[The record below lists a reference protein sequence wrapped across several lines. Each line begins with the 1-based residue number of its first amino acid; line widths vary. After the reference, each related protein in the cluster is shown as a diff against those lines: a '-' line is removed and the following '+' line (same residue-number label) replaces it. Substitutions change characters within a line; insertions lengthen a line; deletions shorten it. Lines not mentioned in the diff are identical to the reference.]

1 MTVNIQFPPNPE
13 DGMIFEAI
21 SGVFYKYNAG
31 SNCWTRLKG
40 VDNLGL
46 ATPLIDG
53 LMSKEDFTKLQN
65 LIIPPPQA
73 TLKGEDCETTFKSGT
88 VALYSFDESLEISKN
103 PKITNKTPLGRVEE
117 AVPWQLHRN
126 TAGFDF
132 RAPIE
137 RIIQE
142 VEERN
147 RLKKVQLQGD
157 KGYKGKRGEPG
168 IDRLDTGPVGE
179 EGIPG
184 INSPFGGTLV
194 TEPIPFE
201 LAPGSNNRAIVDI
214 ITEEVSET
222 ENYLVA
228 TRANIGNPDA
238 CPALVTPKNF
248 DSALVVALNVISG
261 GKLIKDQTITSGDC
275 ALICRI
281 CASSLHH
288 LDVEDLVCAVF
299 DQFVVRVNQLKTEK
313 ENLVR
318 AWLSTM
324 ISLFSEQKA
333 ALCCALENCRSRQR
347 NERTRQYIETQRI
360 QAAQGDFALIIDGGG
375 ENRQVTDMDAHKSCP
390 VDVSA
395 TPPIVIEG
403 DCLIANLDAKM
414 HITDP
419 RTNGSQAP
427 TSFLGVGSYVAEITG
442 CCANF
447 NDNPQNSA
455 YSGRVGILY
464 QALTRVGEGSSVQE
478 SVGPAVVTFPNFG
491 SFSNESA
498 ARNAYQGV
506 TLTFEHNGGDI
517 SFWLL
522 DPDGFS
528 ANNAGQVQITVKPV
542 VEEEGSVPPA
552 EGVVFVY
559 RDEVSFEGLLG
570 SITPYVGDLTAE
582 ENFGDLTNNVNL
594 TFGPPLVKDRAQIF
608 FYEGTDGLSMFFVA
622 GELPSSDN
630 DQLANILV
638 DTNISNNP
646 FNTSELAS
654 DADADVRQLSS
665 SDYTATLMLNGNS
678 SGYAIGAFDINSDYA
693 VRVDPRDLSTMRT
706 FAAVGALEEFLV
718 ISEGGSEGI
727 GGTIAVTQ
735 SNSAPLF
742 HIRGI
747 QNNFGGG
754 NETGLR
760 INNESSGQS
769 VYVTRP
775 VEINT
780 DATFDSTTISDP
792 TAPAQAPPSV
802 PTQILKTRDDTFA
815 SSDWSEVSAAS
826 GRTGSTAETS
836 TGSSRRETTH
846 TSSGEGRRLAS
857 TGRPSKS
864 FFGPGSAPALPW
876 DQSYA
881 SDQFGNTWVF
891 IRAVDGRQGGGA
903 PHKNGSGDV
912 FIRDAVAS
920 ETWVFGDRL
929 ASNLF
934 PGGSSGLQEGA
945 QVIPGAAGGT
955 IPAVITTFHN
965 FSPVSHNPSG
975 SELFNVTVDL
985 GVAGQA
991 DFDFGAVVSQDNK
1004 IYATTKTVSVG
1015 QAATTIGISGGEK
1028 DFGLVNPDGS
1038 INPDINPSFSS
1049 GPPITFGYSTRST
1062 HTSSDSESK
1071 TTNITSYTICIEVPD
1086 SPSIPPGGGIP
1097 PSIIEEKGEFVD
1109 EEASSLPRGA
1119 SGSPQ
1124 DPCIADITI
1133 SLRSSAPQSIR
1144 YILTDNAGVKFYS
1157 AFRDINVLT
1166 LNAFQLLSFGPPVTI
1181 LDPPPEFTT
1190 AVITGK
1196 TIEVS
1201 EVSSQL
1207 DAQQVSIAESLDG
1220 LARLSYIQSI
1230 LGTSS
1235 DAIPNSRNITDLEF
1249 QLRNTPFSSID
1260 VGFVSAQIG
1269 LPGAITEVLIDNFE
1283 IQEIVVGQTEA
1294 EPEIVQGSTKRVVA
1308 TQTGSD
1314 SSVTGLIYAGIDN
1327 YFGDYNGR
1335 ERGGGGRNVDFNGNN
1350 FFLLNRAGGVITQV
1364 TAARGFNNVGSQR
1377 VINSQA
1383 GVQNIDTVAV
1393 NDFGVVY
1400 IADGPNGRII
1410 ATLAQN
1416 AEINNADFGDANDA
1430 STNTTV
1436 ILVEGLPITNN
1447 AIITMGT
1454 KKVSGSNYRDEIIA
1468 NFGGQWFRID
1478 GIIQSNEFLGP
1489 HRADVTTLRC
1499 CWGGNPPGPKRMT
1512 AVLGGGF
1519 GGVVPFANGPA
1530 GNSITIDRK
1539 PNPQPS
1545 IPGRGGTDPRLNGT
1559 QLAAIGVELARDFD
1573 QFNLFVLDDDVIYQV
1588 NRGTG
1593 VRTPIR
1599 GLGEKAFGL
1608 RANPRTKDLY
1618 YITNDR
1624 GTTPSSGSA
1633 IRRVDIDD
1641 LDPNNDDKPK
1651 IKTVYN
1657 AEVGEGIFGITFG
1670 NSVPTDPTTKN
1681 QVLYALTSTLRAPD
1695 QGLSVTA
1702 RLLEISELVTPPVP
1716 PQPISQ
1722 EIPVN
1727 ATWSSSVSGGR
1738 LLGNPSTV
1746 IFSRLP
1752 PGGGCQMHYKQVQWY
1767 ERGWRIGACCGALVE
1782 NGGAYYI
1789 VVKRSI
1795 GTDLSCGGGESL
1807 SNGCISQFINSG
1819 EGHPALAWPTTVPIQ
1834 GDPPGGG
1841 GDEFLGIP
1849 TSGFTSFV
1857 KDQALSTA
1865 LLNKIQA
1872 GNVLRT
1878 VGKPAT
1884 EIPFILFPSA

>member
-1 MTVNIQFPPNPE
+1 MTVKIPFPPNPE
-13 DGMIFEAI
+13 DGMIFEPI
-21 SGVFYKYNAG
+21 SGVFYKYNSG

-88 VALYSFDESLEISKN
+88 VALYSFDESLKISKN
-103 PKITNKTPLGRVEE
+103 PRITNKTPSGRVEA

-157 KGYKGKRGEPG
+157 KGHQGKRGEPG
-168 IDRLDTGPVGE
+168 IDRLDTGPVGG
-179 EGIPG
+179 EGISG
-184 INSPFGGTLV
+184 INSPFGGILV
-194 TEPIPFE
+194 SESIPFE

-214 ITEEVSET
+214 TTEEVSET

-261 GKLIKDQTITSGDC
+261 GKLVKDQTITSGDC

-288 LDVEDLVCAVF
+288 LDAEDLVCAVF
-299 DQFVVRVNQLKTEK
+299 EQFVVRVNQLKIEK

-318 AWLSTM
+318 AWLGTM

-360 QAAQGDFALIIDGGG
+360 QAAQGDFALLIDGDG

-390 VDVSA
+390 VDISP

-419 RTNGSQAP
+419 RTSGSQAP
-427 TSFLGVGSYVAEITG
+427 TSFLGVGAYVAEITG

-455 YSGRVGILY
+455 YSGRVSILY
-464 QALTRVGEGSSVQE
+464 QALTRVGEGSTIQE
-478 SVGPAVVTFPNFG
+478 SVGPEVVTFPNFG
-491 SFSNESA
+491 SFSNQSA

-517 SFWLL
+517 SFWLR

-528 ANNAGQVQITVKPV
+528 ANNAGSVQITVKPI

-570 SITPYVGDLTAE
+570 SITPFVGDLTAE
-582 ENFGDLTNNVNL
+582 ENFGDLANNVNL

-608 FYEGTDGLSMFFVA
+608 FYDGADGLSMFFVA

-654 DADADVRQLSS
+654 DDDADVRQLSS
-665 SDYTATLMLNGNS
+665 SDYTATLALNGNS
-678 SGYAIGAFDINSDYA
+678 SGYAIGVFDINSDYA

-718 ISEGGSEGI
+718 ISEGGDEGI

-735 SNSAPLF
+735 MNSAPLF
-742 HIRGI
+742 HIQGI

-775 VEINT
+775 VDINT

-792 TAPAQAPPSV
+792 NAPEQAPPSV
-802 PTQILKTRDDTFA
+802 PTQILKTRDDTLA
-815 SSDWSEVSAAS
+815 NSDWDQITLSS
-826 GRTGSTAETS
+826 GRPGSTGQTS
-836 TGSSRRETTH
+836 VRDSNGSPLRETIH
-846 TSSGEGRRLAS
+846 TSAGEGRRLTS
-857 TGRPSKS
+857 IGRPTQS

-876 DQSYA
+876 TQSYA
-881 SDQFGNTWVF
+881 NDQFGNTWVF
-891 IRAVDGRQGGGA
+891 IRDVSGN
-903 PHKNGSGDV
+903 PHRNGNGDV

-929 ASNLF
+929 AANIF
-934 PGGSSGLQEGA
+934 PGGSSGVPSGA
-945 QVIPGAAGGT
+945 RVIPGAGGGSV
-955 IPAVITTFHN
+955 PAIISTFHI
-965 FSPVSHNPSG
+965 FQPISHIPS
-975 SELFNVTVDL
+975 SSTELFNVAIEVD
-985 GVAGQA
+985 VIA
-991 DFDFGAVVSQDNK
+991 DSNFDIGIAIFQDGNK
-1004 IYATTKTVSVG
+1004 YATTKTVASG
-1015 QAATTIGISGGEK
+1015 QAATNVGLSGTESE
-1028 DFGLVNPDGS
+1028 FGLVNSDGT
-1038 INPDINPSFSS
+1038 INPSINPSFSS
-1049 GPPITFGYSTRST
+1049 GPPILFGYYTRST
-1062 HTSSDSESK
+1062 HTSSAPESQA
-1071 TTNITSYTICIEVPD
+1071 IGIGSYTICIEVPD
-1086 SPSIPPGGGIP
+1086 SPSAPPDGSIP
-1097 PSIIEEKGEFVD
+1097 PSIIEDKGEFVD
-1109 EEASSLPRGA
+1109 EEASALPRGA

-1124 DPCIADITI
+1124 DPCVADITI
-1133 SLRSSAPQSIR
+1133 SLRSSAPQSLR

-1181 LDPPPEFTT
+1181 LGPPPEFTT

-1207 DAQQVSIAESLDG
+1207 DAQQVTIAESLDG
-1220 LARLSYIQSI
+1220 LARLSFIQSI
-1230 LGTSS
+1230 LGTDSN
-1235 DAIPNSRNITDLEF
+1235 AIPNSRNITDLEF

-1260 VGFVSAQIG
+1260 IGFVSAQIG

-1294 EPEIVQGSTKRVVA
+1294 EPEIVQGASKRVVA

-1314 SSVTGLIYAGIDN
+1314 SSKTGLIYAGIDN

-1335 ERGGGGRNVDFNGNN
+1335 ERGGGGRNVDLNGNN
-1350 FFLLNRAGGVITQV
+1350 FFLLNRAGGAITQV
-1364 TAARGFNNVGSQR
+1364 TAARGFNNVVQG
-1377 VINSQA
+1377 VSQA
-1383 GVQNIDTVAV
+1383 GVQNLDAIAV

-1400 IADGPNGRII
+1400 VADGPNGRIT
-1410 ATLAQN
+1410 ATLSQN
-1416 AEINNADFGDANDA
+1416 AQINNADIGDANDA
-1430 STNTTV
+1430 STNITV
-1436 ILVEGLPITNN
+1436 TLASGLPVTDN

-1454 KKVSGSNYRDEIIA
+1454 KKMAGANYRDEIIA
-1468 NFGGQWFRID
+1468 NFGGQWFRVD
-1478 GIIQSNEFLGP
+1478 GIVQSNEFLGP

-1499 CWGGNPPGPKRMT
+1499 CWGGNPPGPKRMV

-1519 GGVVPFANGPA
+1519 GAVVPFANGPA

-1545 IPGRGGTDPRLNGT
+1545 IPGRGGSDPRLNGT
-1559 QLAAIGVELARDFD
+1559 QLKAIAVELAQNFD
-1573 QFNLFVLDDDVIYQV
+1573 QFNLFVLDDDTIYQV
-1588 NRGTG
+1588 NRGSG
-1593 VRTPIR
+1593 VRTLFR
-1599 GLGEKAFGL
+1599 RLGEKAFGL

-1618 YITNDR
+1618 YIANDR
-1624 GTTPSSGSA
+1624 GTTPISGSA

-1641 LDPNNDDKPK
+1641 LDQNNDNKPK

-1657 AEVGEGIFGITFG
+1657 AEAGEGIFGITFG

-1681 QVLYALTSTLRAPD
+1681 QVLYALTSTLQVPD
-1695 QGLSVTA
+1695 MGLSVTA

-1716 PQPISQ
+1716 PMPISQ

-1727 ATWSSSVSGGR
+1727 ATWNSSVSGGR

-1752 PGGGCQMHYKQVQWY
+1752 PGGGCQMHYKHVQWY

-1782 NGGAYYI
+1782 NEGAYYI

-1819 EGHPALAWPTTVPIQ
+1819 EGHPALAWPTTKPIP

-1849 TSGFTSFV
+1849 TSGFISFV

-1878 VGKPAT
+1878 VGNPAT